1 MRMKKRQKNWSIMV
15 LYIAVIIMSIY
26 LNKDVEVMGT
36 RSLIV
41 NGSYIKDIDIIS
53 NRKIQNKEQFAEEI
67 YQRCINNK
75 FDEIIFRYDEIGY
88 PTEWDITVY
97 LNKSLFEKKIKYFS
111 FRIKDNRDLCAWEK
125 FSGYKIFVE
134 KIE

>member
-1 MRMKKRQKNWSIMV
+1 
-15 LYIAVIIMSIY
+15 MSIY

-88 PTEWDITVY
+88 PAEWDVTVY
-97 LNKSLFEKKIKYFS
+97 LNKSLFERKVEYFTFCVKNSRNQWSGQKY
-111 FRIKDNRDLCAWEK
+111 
-125 FSGYKIFVE
+125 SGYEISVK
-134 KIE
+134 KTD